1 MFRLLK
7 HTICAAVIN
16 FSCFNFE
23 VFLIFLNKKQEH
35 SVSNEILRKI
45 VPVETN
51 ILNDPCLKVKVK
63 FRFSG
68 TEFPPFIVF
77 KIYTQ
82 LQDGRSS
89 KYINGKNMIKPNS
102 SVLLN

>member
-1 MFRLLK
+1 M
-7 HTICAAVIN
+7 
-16 FSCFNFE
+16 
-23 VFLIFLNKKQEH
+23 
-35 SVSNEILRKI
+35 
-45 VPVETN
+45 PVETN

-89 KYINGKNMIKPNS
+89 KYINGKNMIKPSS
-102 SVLLN
+102 SVFKHFFYLLNNKGFFFP